1 MDKGC
6 YYRRT
11 NKSNG
16 APNDQHYCEMG
27 RVDKPEDGCV
37 MHSKAG
43 NKSRL
48 HLQAM
53 YDDRYWPRPECEK
66 STQTLL
72 YDCPRCNRES
82 TAQQTD
88 GSIRQSGYGPDG
100 QCSYQRYNRNDP
112 TENLLLS
119 DYRKQYGRQPLQKTN
134 AELPEGPTER
144 RPKQLSY
151 ERPERNDQNARQD
164 CTDIPVSSGAGQVP
178 KRYERP
184 PRYQATYSNVNREPS
199 RPMEEPMPQ
208 RYQRYN
214 ERVEPPAEP
223 AEVRLPRD
231 CQKQYNSHKLS
242 HKELPSLA
250 TDGLSQ
256 RCCKQQHQQT
266 EDKHEPIERPDL
278 LAKGQTPPGALRLP
292 RDYRMQ
298 STNNGDKELHTQLP
312 ATVDTTAKDYYR
324 KELPIPLTKDYIPK
338 RNPKQ
343 VNFQSTK
350 EVPAPPTHHKN
361 HTGYQRTYSNVVKD
375 VPTLPNKDLDP
386 ISERVPGYGNTTKED
401 PLQARSYNQSKFVP
415 PIDHLDMVY
424 LSQSQQQQQQPQPG
438 RAPKPSQYPGP
449 SGDRVLYKNARFA
462 NESSVERDRKRD
474 SLVDLL
480 YYKKPTKFDYTST
493 DSTSALIQMNE
504 DMARMYDLYTTDS
517 TSTQNAQGRKDEIN
531 DPPKGIKHEH
541 QLPSLGLT
549 SPIKNS
555 PVTPNKNAINDGPTM
570 IVDGFKLSA
579 KDMIDTMVTAPM
591 IRRVQRIYR
600 ANLAEQMLLVQ
611 ELDSIPKLVKE
622 TLENARKN

>member
-6 YYRRT
+6 YNRRT
-11 NKSNG
+11 NKSNE
-16 APNDQHYCEMG
+16 ARKDQNCCQMG
-27 RVDKPEDGCV
+27 RVHKPEDDCLV
-37 MHSKAG
+37 YSKAG
-43 NKSRL
+43 NKSRI
-48 HLQAM
+48 HLQAI

-88 GSIRQSGYGPDG
+88 GSIRQLSYQPDG

-112 TENLLLS
+112 TEDLLLS
-119 DYRKQYGRQPLQKTN
+119 DYRKQYGKQPLQKTN
-134 AELPEGPTER
+134 DALPEGQTER
-144 RPKQLSY
+144 RPKQLSF
-151 ERPERNDQNARQD
+151 ERNDQNARQD
-164 CTDIPVSSGAGQVP
+164 GTDIPVSSGAGQLP

-184 PRYQATYSNVNREPS
+184 SRYQPTYNSVNKELRTPS
-199 RPMEEPMPQ
+199 QPMEEPIPQ

-214 ERVEPPAEP
+214 ERMEPPAEP
-223 AEVRLPRD
+223 VEGRLPRD
-231 CQKQYNSHKLS
+231 CQKQYNNFKTS
-242 HKELPSLA
+242 HKELPTLA

-256 RCCKQQHQQT
+256 RRYKQQHQQM
-266 EDKHEPIERPDL
+266 EDKHEPMERPDL
-278 LAKGQTPPGALRLP
+278 PAKDQTTPGDLRLQ
-292 RDYRMQ
+292 RDYRLQ
-298 STNNGDKELHTQLP
+298 STNNGAKELHAPLP
-312 ATVDTTAKDYYR
+312 ATVDTAAKDYFR

-350 EVPAPPTHHKN
+350 EGPAPTHHKN

-375 VPTLPNKDLDP
+375 VPSLPNKDVDP
-386 ISERVPGYGNTTKED
+386 RSERVPAYGNTTKQD
-401 PLQARSYNQSKFVP
+401 PLQSRNQTKFVAP
-415 PIDHLDMVY
+415 SNHLDIDYMP
-424 LSQSQQQQQQPQPG
+424 QSQQQQPQTR
-438 RAPKPSQYPGP
+438 RAPKSSQYPGS
-449 SGDRVLYKNARFA
+449 SGDRVLYNNARFA
-462 NESSVERDRKRD
+462 TDLSVERGKKRD

-517 TSTQNAQGRKDEIN
+517 ASTQQAQGRKDGMN
-531 DPPKGIKHEH
+531 DPPKTTKHEH

-549 SPIKNS
+549 SPSKNS
-555 PVTPNKNAINDGPTM
+555 PLPPNKSENDDGPTM

-579 KDMIDTMVTAPM
+579 KDMIDTLVTAPM